1 MSAGPAA
8 PSPYRPS
15 VIAAVAVGGVAGAEA
30 RYVLAV
36 AFPQT
41 PGDWP
46 WTTFWINVTGCVLI
60 GVLLTVLS
68 ELTSPHPLLRPL
80 LGVGVLGGYT
90 TFSTWSVEAVGL
102 VAAGHPGVA
111 SAYVVVT
118 PVAAVLACALGIVAT
133 RRVASAGGSS

>member
-1 MSAGPAA
+1 MSAAPAA

-15 VIAAVAVGGVAGAEA
+15 VIAAVAVGGVVGAET

-36 AFPQT
+36 AFPQA

-46 WTTFWINVTGCVLI
+46 WTTFGINVTGCVLI

-68 ELTSPHPLLRPL
+68 ELTTPHPLLRPL

-102 VAAGHPGVA
+102 VAAGHPGA
-111 SAYVVVT
+111 ALAYVVVT
-118 PVAAVLACALGIVAT
+118 PVAAVLACALGIAAT
-133 RRVASAGGSS
+133 RRTAGAGGPS